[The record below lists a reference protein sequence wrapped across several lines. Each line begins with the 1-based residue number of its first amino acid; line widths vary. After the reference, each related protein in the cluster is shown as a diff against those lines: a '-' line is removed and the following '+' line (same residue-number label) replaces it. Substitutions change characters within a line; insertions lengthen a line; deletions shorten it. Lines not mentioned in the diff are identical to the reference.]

1 MDSRKDTDVRYEPGT
16 LVAVTG
22 DGDAILM
29 IGRVI
34 ADNGSAG
41 VVVRSDDQLER
52 EAAHE
57 YGFEQPPARTMT
69 VQHDSLRSILPRLN

>member
-1 MDSRKDTDVRYEPGT
+1 
-16 LVAVTG
+16 
-22 DGDAILM
+22 M

-69 VQHDSLRSILPRLN
+69 VQHESLRSILPRLN